1 MSKRGQRFKNKTDN
15 GNINFVFNPDEA
27 LNCGLSFNGS
37 VSSSPAASVTGFNIS
52 SNSFGSNNLPT
63 GNSAFSF
70 NTPSTT
76 SSPSALKRGVSEI
89 PISGT
94 PEHNNLRRT
103 TSEISFGSNSNTF
116 AAPSNS
122 TPFAFGSTNSASTD
136 TNNPTVPSISFGTS
150 SSSVSVS
157 NTPALT
163 FTTASTSGST
173 IQPAKPASAFNFGAT
188 QSPFG
193 NTSTTSTPA
202 DTTKTITNAPATTQ
216 TVQTTKNSPF
226 TFGSST
232 GATKTAST
240 SSFSFGKP
248 SESDTTTSTPAISF
262 GKPTETTTTA
272 TTTTPTTT
280 AFSFGKPAETAS
292 KTTTPTFSFG
302 KPAETSS
309 KTTTPVFSFGKPAEN
324 STKPAQPAT
333 STTETKPASASP
345 FTFGTPTP
353 APSTAATSTTFT
365 FGSTPTTT
373 ASTVASAV
381 TSTATSA
388 TASTTATTA
397 STTSAVPTFNFGAGG
412 SSSASTTTALTS
424 SPFSFGTTATT
435 PGAST
440 SGSTTAA
447 LTTATPLSNVA
458 TNPPVENKPNPF
470 SFSKVLEDLSK
481 VPIQE
486 TSKIY
491 VSLIPPSL
499 ANLYQKQTVQHTNF
513 RIDNISSSTRF
524 TELPEQAQK
533 ELDELEKYIRLEGQR
548 SDYIKNHAASQQL
561 QKMETCKQDT
571 ETLSQK
577 TDALSSMLKSCLE
590 STQSLY
596 DTVREQLRRANDV
609 CATIEAYRHPGT
621 ERRWL
626 FGHSNKDDYFSL
638 LASEL
643 STRME
648 EYEKYVWE
656 IERTAESWRENR
668 NQAPQDIARIL
679 QNQNGYLL
687 ALADRVS
694 FLHERVEREKAFYE
708 QHFKPNA

>member
-1 MSKRGQRFKNKTDN
+1 
-15 GNINFVFNPDEA
+15 
-27 LNCGLSFNGS
+27 
-37 VSSSPAASVTGFNIS
+37 
-52 SNSFGSNNLPT
+52 
-63 GNSAFSF
+63 
-70 NTPSTT
+70 
-76 SSPSALKRGVSEI
+76 
-89 PISGT
+89 
-94 PEHNNLRRT
+94 
-103 TSEISFGSNSNTF
+103 
-116 AAPSNS
+116 
-122 TPFAFGSTNSASTD
+122 
-136 TNNPTVPSISFGTS
+136 
-150 SSSVSVS
+150 
-157 NTPALT
+157 
-163 FTTASTSGST
+163 
-173 IQPAKPASAFNFGAT
+173 
-188 QSPFG
+188 
-193 NTSTTSTPA
+193 
-202 DTTKTITNAPATTQ
+202 NA
-216 TVQTTKNSPF
+216 
-226 TFGSST
+226 
-232 GATKTAST
+232 
-240 SSFSFGKP
+240 
-248 SESDTTTSTPAISF
+248 
-262 GKPTETTTTA
+262 
-272 TTTTPTTT
+272 
-280 AFSFGKPAETAS
+280 
-292 KTTTPTFSFG
+292 
-302 KPAETSS
+302 
-309 KTTTPVFSFGKPAEN
+309 
-324 STKPAQPAT
+324 
-333 STTETKPASASP
+333 
-345 FTFGTPTP
+345 
-353 APSTAATSTTFT
+353 
-365 FGSTPTTT
+365 
-373 ASTVASAV
+373 
-381 TSTATSA
+381 
-388 TASTTATTA
+388 
-397 STTSAVPTFNFGAGG
+397 
-412 SSSASTTTALTS
+412 
-424 SPFSFGTTATT
+424 
-435 PGAST
+435 
-440 SGSTTAA
+440 
-447 LTTATPLSNVA
+447 A

-548 SDYIKNHAASQQL
+548 SDYIKNHAASQQI

-648 EYEKYVWE
+648 EYEKYIWE

-694 FLHERVEREKAFYE
+694 FLHGRIEREKAFYE